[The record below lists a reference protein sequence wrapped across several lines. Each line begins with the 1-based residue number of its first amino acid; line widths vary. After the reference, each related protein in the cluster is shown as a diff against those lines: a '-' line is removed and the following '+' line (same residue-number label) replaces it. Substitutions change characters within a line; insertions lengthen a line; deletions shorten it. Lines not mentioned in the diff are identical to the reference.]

1 MTPRLRPLTS
11 LLAPALALLVLAP
24 PAVSFAQPR
33 PTFATAEQLAALK
46 TQALWVDEIASRME
60 QRGKSIADADA
71 RELRLI
77 NAELARFDRVAKASG
92 ESGKT
97 GVLRQD
103 ADELADRLAQLWL
116 NVRVARAA
124 LAEAA
129 PAPSPAP
136 APTPAPAPAPPE
148 ILQIVPQG
156 TNITVQLGTWLS
168 SKNAVVGDRFSVY
181 LAEPILVAGQVAV
194 PAGAVFEGL
203 VTAVDRAGRVSDGG
217 KLSLLI
223 DRLRGDAGQI
233 ADARGWVVGTGAG
246 KDLKGKSVDLGST
259 AAGAAVGGIIGGLL
273 GGKEGALIG
282 IGVGAGGALLADK
295 GKEVDLPQGTFL
307 RVELQAPVNITWA
320 WKPAA

>member
-1 MTPRLRPLTS
+1 MTPRLRPLAS
-11 LLAPALALLVLAP
+11 LLAPVLALLVLAQ
-24 PAVSFAQPR
+24 PAASFAQPR

-46 TQALWVDEIASRME
+46 TQALWIDEIASRME

-71 RELRLI
+71 RELRLV
-77 NAELARFDRVAKASG
+77 NAELTRFDRVAKASG

-116 NVRVARAA
+116 NVRTARVS
-124 LAEAA
+124 LAETAPVPA
-129 PAPSPAP
+129 PAPAP
-136 APTPAPAPAPPE
+136 APTPAAPPA
-148 ILQIVPQG
+148 ILQIIPQG
-156 TNITVQLGTWLS
+156 TNITVQLATWLS

-181 LAEPILVAGQVAV
+181 LAEPILVGGQVAV

-233 ADARGWVVGTGAG
+233 ADTRGWVVGNGAG

-259 AAGAAVGGIIGGLL
+259 AAGAAVGGVLGALL

-295 GKEVDLPQGTFL
+295 GKEVDLPQGSYL
-307 RVELQAPVNITWA
+307 RVELQAPVNVTWA
-320 WKPAA
+320 WKPAV

>member
-1 MTPRLRPLTS
+1 MTPRLRPLAS
-11 LLAPALALLVLAP
+11 LLAPVLALLVLAQ
-24 PAVSFAQPR
+24 PAASFAQPR

-46 TQALWVDEIASRME
+46 TQALWIDEIASRME

-71 RELRLI
+71 RELRLV
-77 NAELARFDRVAKASG
+77 NAELTRFDRVAKASG

-116 NVRVARAA
+116 NVRTARAG

-129 PAPSPAP
+129 PAGPA
-136 APTPAPAPAPPE
+136 PAPAPAPPPPAT
-148 ILQIVPQG
+148 LRIVPQG
-156 TNITVQLGTWLS
+156 TGITIQLGTWLS
-168 SKNAVVGDRFSVY
+168 SKNAVVGDRFSAY
-181 LAEPILVAGQVAV
+181 LVEPILVDGQVAV
-194 PAGAVFEGL
+194 PAGAIFEGL
-203 VTAVDRAGRVSDGG
+203 VTDVDRAGRVSDGG
-217 KLSLLI
+217 KLSLLV

-233 ADARGWVVGTGAG
+233 ADTRGWVVGTGAG

-259 AAGAAVGGIIGGLL
+259 AAGAAVGGVLGALL

-295 GKEVDLPQGTFL
+295 GKEVDLPQGSYL
-307 RVELQAPVNITWA
+307 RVELQAPVNVTWA
-320 WKPAA
+320 WKPAV